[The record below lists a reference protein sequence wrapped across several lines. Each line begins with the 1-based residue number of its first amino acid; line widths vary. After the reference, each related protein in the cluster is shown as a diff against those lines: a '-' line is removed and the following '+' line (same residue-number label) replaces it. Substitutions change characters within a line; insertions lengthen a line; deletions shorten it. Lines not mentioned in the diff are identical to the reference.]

1 MGERTVDQR
10 VDATETLDGGL
21 GEILAGGR
29 IGNVGGNA
37 QHLAVRSEVTDA
49 LLRLFQP
56 RRTARADSHGAG
68 AFAGGFQGELDAHSR
83 ADSGNHHDLV
93 FQQHDLSSCC
103 YG

>member
-1 MGERTVDQR
+1 MGEGAVDQR
-10 VDATETLDGGL
+10 VDAAEALDGGL
-21 GEILAGGR
+21 GEILAGGG
-29 IGNVGGNA
+29 IGDIGGHA
-37 QHLAVRSEVTDA
+37 QHFALRRDGADA

-56 RRTARADSHGAG
+56 RRTARADGHGTG
-68 AFAGGFQGELDAHSR
+68 SFAGSLQGELDAHSG